1 MLTIEKIKLLN
12 IWKVNLFG
20 EFSVSEVM
28 SLSKKETKTWV
39 FNALKIFVRYNIINC
54 RIKGNINLY
63 TLNINNPLALHLLQF
78 LEVQESINF
87 QKIKLIS
94 KIIENIPIKNC
105 SILIFGSYA
114 NKKQSPDSDLDVCFL
129 VENKLTEKKLKP
141 RVNEIKLNH
150 KIKID
155 DNYIIFEDFIQMLTN
170 KEENLGKQIFR
181 KHKLFYNPD
190 IYYELIK
197 EAYKRGF
204 RP

>member
-12 IWKVNLFG
+12 IWKDNIFE
-20 EFSVSEVM
+20 EFSISEVM

-39 FNALKIFVRYNIINC
+39 FNTLKIFAKHNLINC
-54 RIKGNINLY
+54 RRKGNINLY
-63 TLNINNPLALHLLQF
+63 ILNISNPLVLHLLQF
-78 LEVQESINF
+78 LEVQENLDF
-87 QKIKLIS
+87 KEIKLIS
-94 KIIENIPIKNC
+94 DIIENIPIKNC

-114 NKKQSPDSDLDVCFL
+114 NKKQSPNSDLDICFL
-129 VENKLTEKKLKP
+129 VENRLIEKKLKSHI
-141 RVNEIKLNH
+141 NEIKLNY

-155 DNYIIFEDFIQMLTN
+155 DNYIIFKDFIRMLIN

-197 EAYKRGF
+197 EAYKHGF

>member
-181 KHKLFYNPD
+181 KHKL
-190 IYYELIK
+190 
-197 EAYKRGF
+197 
-204 RP
+204 